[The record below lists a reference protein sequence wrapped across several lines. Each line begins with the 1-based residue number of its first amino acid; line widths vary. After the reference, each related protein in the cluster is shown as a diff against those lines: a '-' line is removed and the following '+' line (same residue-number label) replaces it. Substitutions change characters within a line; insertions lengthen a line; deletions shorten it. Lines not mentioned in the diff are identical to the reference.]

1 MKAVHILNMLAYC
14 HEVCSDHAVCML
26 TTGDPHQ
33 ATPQPPRL
41 SKGVDQF
48 VMDDLGADK
57 PRSSAR
63 AAAPYIDMV
72 SERASGGCWQST
84 ASWLLVRFILRPCC
98 PCRYTQIL
106 YIIYVHPCLY
116 TGCRYVTLWIV
127 PIWLDDDQV
136 GDDGRG
142 CRRIC

>member
-72 SERASGGCWQST
+72 SERASERAVVVGSQRRPGFLS
-84 ASWLLVRFILRPCC
+84 ASYCALVAHVDIH
-98 PCRYTQIL
+98 RYCI
-106 YIIYVHPCLY
+106 
-116 TGCRYVTLWIV
+116 
-127 PIWLDDDQV
+127 
-136 GDDGRG
+136 
-142 CRRIC
+142 